1 MRSSDRNSG
10 GGRNPRGG
18 SGSGGGDRRGGG
30 ADRPGAGD
38 QRRGDGQA
46 PKRPSR
52 PRPEER
58 RYDVGST
65 GQSGA
70 SKPGG
75 MPRTKSGAAKPG
87 AGADTG
93 KGSARRGRKTLPARP
108 RELDAQIEERNRERH
123 TKPKDNLPKTFPGA
137 EQEGERLQKVLA
149 RAGMGSRRAASR

>member
-46 PKRPSR
+46 AKRP
-52 PRPEER
+52 
-58 RYDVGST
+58 
-65 GQSGA
+65 
-70 SKPGG
+70 
-75 MPRTKSGAAKPG
+75 

-93 KGSARRGRKTLPARP
+93 KGSARGRGRKTVPARP

-123 TKPKDNLPKTFPGA
+123 TKPKADLPKTFPGA